1 VSPAAGVPD
10 MPDLDASDVKLAIVA
25 STWHT
30 VICDALLDGALR
42 EAKAGNVAAPKVVRV
57 LGAIEIPVVAQE
69 LARTHDAV
77 VALGVVI
84 RGQTPH
90 FDYVCD
96 AVTQGLTRVS
106 LDEGTPVAMIEAMAA
121 AKPVVATRVGGVAD
135 VVEHEHTGLL
145 VPPQNREALADALVR
160 LAVAP
165 DERSRMGA
173 AGRQAVLARYSP
185 QRLVEDIDTLYRSAL
200 AQKRSPRAVKV

>member
-1 VSPAAGVPD
+1 MSGGAGIPQ

-25 STWHT
+25 STWHGT
-30 VICDALLDGALR
+30 ICDALLEGALR
-42 EAKAGNVAAPKVVRV
+42 TATDGKVTDPTIVRV

-106 LDEGTPVAMIEAMAA
+106 LDERTPVANGVLTVDDEKQALDRAGLPGSAEDKGAQAA
-121 AKPVVATRVGGVAD
+121 AAALSTALLLR
-135 VVEHEHTGLL
+135 GL
-145 VPPQNREALADALVR
+145 
-160 LAVAP
+160 
-165 DERSRMGA
+165 RS
-173 AGRQAVLARYSP
+173 
-185 QRLVEDIDTLYRSAL
+185 
-200 AQKRSPRAVKV
+200 

>member
-1 VSPAAGVPD
+1 MSGGAGVPD
-10 MPDLDASDVKLAIVA
+10 MPAVDASGLKLAIVA

-30 VICDALLDGALR
+30 TICDALLDGAR
-42 EAKAGNVAAPKVVRV
+42 KMASNSGVDDPDVVRV

-69 LARTHDAV
+69 LAKSHDAV

-106 LDEGTPVAMIEAMAA
+106 LDEGTPVANGVLTTNDEQEALDRAGLPGSSEDKGAQAA
-121 AKPVVATRVGGVAD
+121 AA
-135 VVEHEHTGLL
+135 
-145 VPPQNREALADALVR
+145 ALTTALT
-160 LAVAP
+160 L
-165 DERSRMGA
+165 RSLR
-173 AGRQAVLARYSP
+173 AGS
-185 QRLVEDIDTLYRSAL
+185 
-200 AQKRSPRAVKV
+200 